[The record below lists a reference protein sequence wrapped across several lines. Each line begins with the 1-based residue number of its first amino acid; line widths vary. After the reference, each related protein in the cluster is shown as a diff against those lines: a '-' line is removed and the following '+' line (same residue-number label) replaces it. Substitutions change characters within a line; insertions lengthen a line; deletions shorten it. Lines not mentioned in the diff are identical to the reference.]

1 VTWLLLWGHLEA
13 KTLDSCLRRNDELR
27 VRANQDQFS
36 ISGKNLT
43 IRARAGTTPLIADY
57 INLSSAHRLVL
68 QGLDFNS
75 GVRINATYN
84 NSTLI
89 LLQNTLRDRVLCYG
103 VKCVLIGNRFD
114 AATLDDSILGSTQT
128 LEVIFA
134 GNQMLQKAYTSGSQ
148 SRFFRF
154 NASSV
159 HILGNQLN
167 LDVGG
172 YYSTYPVTVERG
184 FSTIIGNRFTTSID
198 RNGTNSTPRSPGIL
212 HIENAAALIRNNVF
226 TLTSATSVSGY
237 PVSSLRA
244 IDLAD
249 VGSEVRIH
257 NNVIDFRNVNLGG
270 SVNAAEGAIAIR
282 RHVESVSGNVFLGL
296 QHAAVNVDVGIQ
308 ATIADNLCHQVVGSC
323 PGTGAVT
330 ANPLF
335 ANAATGNYH
344 LQAGSPAIN
353 AGPQS
358 PYLLDIDGTRNDIG
372 AHGGPF
378 DLDQFDVQRGAS
390 TQPFVYP
397 LFDANRSID
406 GNGNLQI
413 RLIGVARNQ

>member
-1 VTWLLLWGHLEA
+1 
-13 KTLDSCLRRNDELR
+13 
-27 VRANQDQFS
+27 
-36 ISGKNLT
+36 
-43 IRARAGTTPLIADY
+43 
-57 INLSSAHRLVL
+57 
-68 QGLDFNS
+68 
-75 GVRINATYN
+75 
-84 NSTLI
+84 
-89 LLQNTLRDRVLCYG
+89 
-103 VKCVLIGNRFD
+103 
-114 AATLDDSILGSTQT
+114 
-128 LEVIFA
+128 
-134 GNQMLQKAYTSGSQ
+134 M
-148 SRFFRF
+148 
-154 NASSV
+154 
-159 HILGNQLN
+159 
-167 LDVGG
+167 
-172 YYSTYPVTVERG
+172 TVERG